1 MKQPWIF
8 VVVSFLVGLL
18 SLSEEIV
25 WVRLVSLLLHSI
37 PQAFSYVLLCFIA
50 GIALGSL
57 VAAKRAATRHEP
69 ERVLVVLL
77 TISGLSVISMPWI
90 LLTLRAHLNLG
101 VLGLLILVTAAFKG
115 AIFPLVHHYFSRRG
129 ESLGRTLSFV
139 YVANVMGSTL
149 GPLLTGF
156 ILLDHFSAYSVLF
169 ALGMAELFLALALWS
184 SGSVVWRLAVLAGL
198 GLIGAYGL
206 ISSREVMPRIIE
218 AQYSPDMKL
227 THLIENRHG
236 VIHTMY
242 APEKRA
248 ELVFGGNVYDGA
260 VNIDLRNQVNGL
272 ERLYLLAALQPS
284 PKQIA
289 VIGLSVG
296 SWLYILRAFPDVE
309 QIDVVEINPGYVEL
323 SKHYPGYADY
333 LSDPR
338 VRLHFMDGRQWL
350 RGSNV
355 KDRKFDLIV
364 MNTTWHWRIYA
375 SNLLSQEF
383 LGVINKHLAPGGV
396 ATFNA
401 TGSLDAFYTAS
412 KVFPKAWHYGNFIY
426 GSPVDVRARIADGM
440 KSVCRIDF
448 KLLGLPDCS
457 DASMSASFKDMLA
470 HPMRSWR
477 EYVAQEA
484 LLYSPEA
491 ITDDNMLTEYR
502 RGKQLGK

>member
-1 MKQPWIF
+1 MMRPWIF
-8 VVVSFLVGLL
+8 VGVSFLVGLL

-57 VAAKRAATRHEP
+57 LAAKRAATRHDP
-69 ERVLVVLL
+69 ERVLVILL

-90 LLTLRAHLNLG
+90 LLALRAHLNLG

-115 AIFPLVHHYFSRRG
+115 AIFPLVHHYFSQPG
-129 ESLGRTLSFV
+129 KNLGRTLSFV

-156 ILLDHFSAYSVLF
+156 ILLDHLSAYTVLF
-169 ALGMAELFLALALWS
+169 VLGMAELFLALAIWRAGRLR
-184 SGSVVWRLAVLAGL
+184 WRLVLLAGL
-198 GLIGAYGL
+198 CLMGACGLG
-206 ISSREVMPRIIE
+206 SSREVMPRIIA

-236 VIHTMY
+236 VIHTLY
-242 APEKRA
+242 APDKGA

-260 VNIDLRNQVNGL
+260 VNIDVRNPVNGL
-272 ERLYLLAALQPS
+272 ERLYLLAALQPN
-284 PKQIA
+284 PKRIA

-296 SWLYILRAFPDVE
+296 SWLHILRAFPGVE
-309 QIDVVEINPGYVEL
+309 RIDVVEINPGYVEL

-338 VRLHFMDGRQWL
+338 VHLHFMDGRQWL
-350 RGSNV
+350 RGADV
-355 KDRKFDLIV
+355 RDRQFDLIV

-375 SNLLSQEF
+375 SNLLSREF
-383 LGVINKHLAPGGV
+383 LGVISKHLAPGGV

-412 KVFPKAWHYGNFIY
+412 QVFAHTWHYGNFIY
-426 GSPVDVRARIADGM
+426 GSPVDARARLGDGM
-440 KSVCRIDF
+440 ASVCRMDF
-448 KLLGLPDCS
+448 TRLKLPDCS
-457 DASMSASFKDMLA
+457 DASMRQTLQGMLDR
-470 HPMRSWR
+470 HMRTWP
-477 EYVAQEA
+477 EYVAQERLPYA
-484 LLYSPEA
+484 PEA

-502 RGKQLGK
+502 RGRALGH